1 MKMVTIITMG
11 IVRITSLGRVQ
22 LLLHSVRIPLAW
34 GSMQEAPSLMN
45 MDNVSYTTLLTLLVV
60 TNLRPTDDVRELFN
74 KKTHGMKKTDLNAH
88 HSVDRRA
95 EMAKQ

>member
-45 MDNVSYTTLLTLLVV
+45 MDNVSYITLLTPLVV

>member
-1 MKMVTIITMG
+1 
-11 IVRITSLGRVQ
+11 
-22 LLLHSVRIPLAW
+22 
-34 GSMQEAPSLMN
+34 MN
-45 MDNVSYTTLLTLLVV
+45 MDNVSYITLLTPLVV

-95 EMAKQ
+95 EMAKRYRKKLFEFEGRYDDYSDETAINLFKHIGGNKDGNQ